1 MDLRGFKGLSLNAA
15 MNKRFQVNE
24 MIGEYRVTSFLGE
37 GGMGEVYLGVHEK
50 LGRPAAIKILHS
62 TVTDESFKTRFF
74 NEARLQASL
83 HHPNIAALYDFQ
95 EQGNELLIF
104 MEFVDGDSLD
114 DLVARRAFSI
124 KESLEVFASV
134 CEAVGY
140 IHQNG
145 IVHRDIKAQNIKLTA
160 GGKAKLLD
168 FGIAKAAGSHGL
180 TQTGGVIGTPNYLS
194 PEQLSGEKATAA
206 ADVWA
211 LGVLLY
217 EMLTGKLPFN
227 GETLGG
233 LVLQITNA
241 QFTPPEQINPGI
253 PREVSNII
261 KRCLKKDPHSRYQSA
276 DELLKAIRSNLGQRE
291 SGATQVGATIK
302 QVFGFKAPEA
312 APVIADSIDH
322 AATPQTYAP
331 IVPETKSF
339 PMMLVAGGAAALL
352 LILVAV
358 VGIGLWAFSGS
369 DANTANTSAQ
379 RPAAN
384 GISPQTADLKGGKV
398 RIRID
403 VDEGKAQ
410 VVQNGQVLGTT
421 PFDMDVNAGDKPNL
435 TLRRDNFE
443 DKNVT
448 IEAGS
453 GKKVF
458 TFSLKPKS

>member
-1 MDLRGFKGLSLNAA
+1 
-15 MNKRFQVNE
+15 MNRRFQVNE

-37 GGMGEVYLGVHEK
+37 GGMGEVYLGIHEK

-62 TVTDESFKTRFF
+62 NVSDESFKTRFF

-104 MEFVDGDSLD
+104 MEFVDGESLD
-114 DLVARRAFSI
+114 DLVLRRAFSI
-124 KESLEVFASV
+124 NESLNVFASV

-160 GGKAKLLD
+160 DGRAKLLD
-168 FGIAKAAGSHGL
+168 FGIAKAVGSHGL

-194 PEQLSGEKATAA
+194 PEQLSGEKATSA

-253 PREVSNII
+253 SREVSNII
-261 KRCLKKDPHSRYQSA
+261 KRCLKKDPNGRYKTA
-276 DELLKAIRSNLGQRE
+276 DELLKAVRSTLGQRE
-291 SGATQVGATIK
+291 SGSTQVGAALK
-302 QVFGFKAPEA
+302 QAFGLNSPAPAHPPVVVSGEHGETPITD
-312 APVIADSIDH
+312 APKTLGKKGFPID
-322 AATPQTYAP
+322 
-331 IVPETKSF
+331 
-339 PMMLVAGGAAALL
+339 LVAAGAGALL
-352 LILVAV
+352 LFLVV
-358 VGIGLWAFSGS
+358 VAGIGLWAFSGS
-369 DANTANTSAQ
+369 ADPSTANTSP
-379 RPAAN
+379 RPVAN
-384 GISPQTADLKGGKV
+384 GSSPQTADLKSGKV

-410 VVQNGQVLGTT
+410 VMQNGQVLGTT
-421 PFDMDVNAGDKPNL
+421 PYDMDINPGEKPSL

-443 DKNVT
+443 DKSVL

>member
-1 MDLRGFKGLSLNAA
+1 

-62 TVTDESFKTRFF
+62 NISDESFKTRFF

-104 MEFVDGDSLD
+104 MEFVDGESLD

-124 KESLEVFASV
+124 NESLDVFASV

-160 GGKAKLLD
+160 AGKAKLLD
-168 FGIAKAAGSHGL
+168 FGIAKATGSHGL

-194 PEQLSGEKATAA
+194 PEQLRGEKATSS

-261 KRCLKKDPHSRYQSA
+261 KRCLKKEPHSRYQTA
-276 DELLKAIRSNLGQRE
+276 DELLKAVRSSLGHRE
-291 SGATQVGATIK
+291 SGSTQVGASIK
-302 QVFGFKAPEA
+302 QAFGFNSPQSVVQPLE
-312 APVIADSIDH
+312 PVEYGD
-322 AATPQTYAP
+322 TPQAFAP
-331 IVPETKSF
+331 KAVEASGF
-339 PMMLVAGGAAALL
+339 PTVLVAGGAAVLL
-352 LILVAV
+352 LFIVAV
-358 VGIGLWAFSGS
+358 VGIGLWAYSGS
-369 DANTANTSAQ
+369 SGSNTANTSPQ

-384 GISPQTADLKGGKV
+384 GVSPQTADLKSGKI

-410 VVQNGQVLGTT
+410 VVQNGQVIGTT
-421 PFDMDVNAGDKPNL
+421 PFDMDINAGEKPNL
-435 TLRRDNFE
+435 TLRRENFE
-443 DKNVT
+443 DKNVL
-448 IEAGS
+448 IEASS